1 MEEGTNPIWLR
12 LLITAIG
19 VLSLTDF
26 VFWLYFSILK
36 VCQSY
41 LQSPFFITLLF
52 LLPLTLALSL
62 SSFTSCFK
70 KAKWLMYVSGLAMFL
85 LFSGLTY
92 FTFELKS
99 FQQKYIYN
107 EKNLS
112 AISNCMINS
121 HVCSSTS
128 CNDKCGALI
137 KTINK
142 EWAISYIFN
151 IFVCLVV
158 FFALLLWCCTRS
170 HRNQKAGGNSI
181 EEARNMNP
189 NEGGNSTSVE
199 ARTCRNQKE
208 GGSSTQEA
216 RSRNKKEGAG
226 NSTEEAWTTCKNY
239 FFSAFFFP
247 KLNASF
253 LFYFMIKA
261 PAQSGCLMAHITPA

>member
-12 LLITAIG
+12 LLITATG

-41 LQSPFFITLLF
+41 LQSPFSITLLF
-52 LLPLTLALSL
+52 FLPLTLALSL

-70 KAKWLMYVSGLAMFL
+70 KAKWLMYLSGLAMFL
-85 LFSGLTY
+85 LFSGLAY

-112 AISNCMINS
+112 AIRNCMINS

-128 CNDKCGALI
+128 CNDKYGALL

-142 EWAISYIFN
+142 EWAISYILN

-170 HRNQKAGGNSI
+170 HRNPKAGGNSI

-208 GGSSTQEA
+208 G
-216 RSRNKKEGAG
+216 AG
-226 NSTEEAWTTCKNY
+226 NSTEEA
-239 FFSAFFFP
+239 
-247 KLNASF
+247 
-253 LFYFMIKA
+253 
-261 PAQSGCLMAHITPA
+261 